1 MERNT
6 SFSCL
11 QVAIWVEQESHNLS
25 FAQLKRPNAFV
36 PQAGAVI
43 NSSYKI
49 AVFPR
54 DKTDIFSKEVR
65 NSLTNMRLKY
75 YVPIQ
80 AHGFRQVKEVAINL
94 RKQDTAKHGG
104 GGAVDK
110 E

>member
-1 MERNT
+1 M
-6 SFSCL
+6 
-11 QVAIWVEQESHNLS
+11 
-25 FAQLKRPNAFV
+25 KRPNAFV

-49 AVFPR
+49 VVFTR

-75 YVPIQ
+75 YIPFQ
-80 AHGFRQVKEVAINL
+80 AHGFRQVQEMTINL
-94 RKQDTAKHGG
+94 RKEDIVIHGG